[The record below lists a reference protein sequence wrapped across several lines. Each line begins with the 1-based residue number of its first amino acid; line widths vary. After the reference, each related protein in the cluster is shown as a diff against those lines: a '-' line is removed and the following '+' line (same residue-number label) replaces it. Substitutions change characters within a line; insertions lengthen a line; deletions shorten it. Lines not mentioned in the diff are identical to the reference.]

1 MGVSTESVTGK
12 RTYLQ
17 RWLRIE
23 GPSRPR
29 VYVQVYATAEMLSLN
44 YWLEIVLSAGIAT
57 FGLVENSPA
66 VIIGAML
73 ISPLMGPIM
82 ATGMGLGIGDLF
94 LTAKAIANL
103 MLSVT
108 LAVGLSALFVWL
120 LPFHSATNEI
130 LSRTNPTLLDL
141 GIALLSGLAG
151 AVAVARSGGGGDGV
165 ATLPGVAI
173 AVALMPPLCT
183 IGFGLGSGA
192 NLHIMA
198 GAGLLF
204 LTNLVAIVSSA
215 FAVFLLI
222 GMNAPDV
229 RPEVERSHAKE
240 PLVKRF
246 AGTSAGRMLTTGG
259 ALHWRIV
266 MLVVLLATVGWP
278 LRSALRQLAG
288 EAVAREAVQAVVR
301 KLVPAADEVSRQVEV
316 GRGSIAV
323 RLVATEELSDGR
335 VRQAEQEIE
344 KRTGRKTDISVA
356 SVASQSE
363 LAGLMQRLAAPVAL
377 PPPPPKIVP
386 LAGVRDDLLARVQ
399 PALTAVWP
407 AEVPVQSYALSL
419 SADGV
424 ALDVTY
430 AAARPL
436 TPISLGILQKDLQTA
451 LTSPSLT
458 LQAKRVAPP
467 KTSKATPHTARRR

>member
-1 MGVSTESVTGK
+1 MSVTTENIVGK

-17 RWLRIE
+17 RWLHIE
-23 GPSRPR
+23 GANRPK
-29 VYVQVYATAEMLSLN
+29 VYIQVYATAEMLSLN
-44 YWLEIVLSAGIAT
+44 YWLGIVLSAGIAT
-57 FGLVENSPA
+57 LGLVENSPA

-82 ATGMGLGIGDLF
+82 ATGMGLGVGDLF

-103 MLSVT
+103 LLSVT

-151 AVAVARSGGGGDGV
+151 AVAVARSGGGDGV
-165 ATLPGVAI
+165 TTLPGVAI

-229 RPEVERSHAKE
+229 RPEIERSHAKE
-240 PLVKRF
+240 PLLRRF
-246 AGTSAGRMLTTGG
+246 SSTSAVRMLTTGG

-266 MLVVLLATVGWP
+266 MLIVLLAAVGWP
-278 LRSALRQLAG
+278 LRSALRQLTG
-288 EAVAREAVQAVVR
+288 EAVAREAVQVVVR

-316 GRGSIAV
+316 GSGSIAV
-323 RLVATEELSDGR
+323 RLVATKALSDIQIQ
-335 VRQAEQEIE
+335 QAEQEIE
-344 KRTGRKTDISVA
+344 KRTGRKTNISVA
-356 SVASQSE
+356 SVASQTE
-363 LAGLMQRLAAPVAL
+363 LAGLMQRLAAPVTL
-377 PPPPPKIVP
+377 PPPPPKIMP
-386 LAGVRDDLLARVQ
+386 LADVRDDVLARVK
-399 PALTAVWP
+399 PALTAVWL
-407 AEVPVQSYALSL
+407 AEVPVQSYALSF

-430 AAARPL
+430 AAVKPL
-436 TPISLGILQKDLQTA
+436 TP
-451 LTSPSLT
+451 
-458 LQAKRVAPP
+458 
-467 KTSKATPHTARRR
+467 